1 MKNTSKAEAE
11 YLSFLKMKESNIFF
25 VATVLVIILGN
36 RNAPTAVYVVE
47 CGAIHVA
54 PLIFGYPKGKTE
66 MPERREPKVE

>member
-25 VATVLVIILGN
+25 AATVLVIILGN

-54 PLIFGYPKGKTE
+54 PLIFRVS
-66 MPERREPKVE
+66 ERKD